1 MGTQSQGSPLGKT
14 ARLPEAIA
22 GFESIEVYVVKANLA
37 RFTVALSLLA
47 TMALSLGAGLKW

>member
-1 MGTQSQGSPLGKT
+1 MGTQSQGSSPGKT

-22 GFESIEVYVVKANLA
+22 GASPSRCVVKANLA